1 MHLKNVKRGRINEY
15 SDKFGA
21 EFMEGKRPWGI
32 KCDVALPC
40 ATQNE
45 INEAE
50 AKELVN
56 NGCFVVAE
64 GANMPSDAEAVNVS
78 YPIRYSSVLV
88 KQQMRWGGVSG
99 LEMSGILASFVDQK
113 RLTID

>member
-1 MHLKNVKRGRINEY
+1 MPLFSSLNFVVSIFINEY

-32 KCDVALPC
+32 QCDVALPC

-50 AKELVN
+50 AKELKKRKKQDKIN
-56 NGCFVVAE
+56 
-64 GANMPSDAEAVNVS
+64 
-78 YPIRYSSVLV
+78 IRFFMFNWFIFI
-88 KQQMRWGGVSG
+88 Q
-99 LEMSGILASFVDQK
+99 
-113 RLTID
+113 